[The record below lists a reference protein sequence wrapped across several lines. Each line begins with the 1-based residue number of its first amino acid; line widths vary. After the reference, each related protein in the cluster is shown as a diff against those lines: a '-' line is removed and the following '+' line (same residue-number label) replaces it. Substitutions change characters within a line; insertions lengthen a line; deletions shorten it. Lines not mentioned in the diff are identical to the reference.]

1 MDSLAV
7 AIADGF
13 LDECLCGGQLR
24 EVSLRGAVDDLIVC
38 IARRAHVERSQTDN
52 PVQTVLFLKRIKVSI
67 Q

>member
-1 MDSLAV
+1 M
-7 AIADGF
+7 AIADGL

-38 IARRAHVERSQTDN
+38 ITRRAHVERSQTDN
-52 PVQTVLFLKRIKVSI
+52 PVQTVLFLERIKVSI